1 MPPTK
6 LSARPA
12 QDKETMVEVL
22 KKSPRKVTIAEGK
35 VRIIVKQRENGAV
48 TTMRSPKNVKLVKDQ
63 IIMGGDTDQSRNA
76 NILSARTEG
85 I

>member
-1 MPPTK
+1 MAPLK

-35 VRIIVKQRENGAV
+35 IRIIVKQRETGAV
-48 TTMRSPKNVKLVKDQ
+48 TTMRSPKNAKLVKDQ
-63 IIMGGDTDQSRNA
+63 IIMGGDRISPGTQ
-76 NILSARTEG
+76 IY
-85 I
+85 

>member
-1 MPPTK
+1 MPPAK

-35 VRIIVKQRENGAV
+35 IRIIVKQRDTGAV
-48 TTMRSPKNVKLVKDQ
+48 TSMRSPKNGRGVKDQ
-63 IIMGGDTDQSRNA
+63 IIMGDTDQSRNS
-76 NILSARTEG
+76 NILSAKTEG

>member
-22 KKSPRKVTIAEGK
+22 KKSPRKVTIPEGK
-35 VRIIVKQRENGAV
+35 IRMIVKQRETGAV
-48 TTMRSPKNVKLVKDQ
+48 TTIGSPKNPKLVKDK
-63 IIMGGDTDQSRNA
+63 IIIGDTDQSRNS
-76 NILSARTEG
+76 NIVGARTEG